1 VLVLVEL
8 TWDAWL
14 IIALALAA
22 GGLTKGITGLGLP
35 AVAVPIMASFLGVK
49 DAVMIML
56 FPTLVTNAW
65 LAWKERDTHVEVPE
79 LSLLLLAGIPGVGLG
94 AVVLSV
100 SSGRFLET
108 VLSVW
113 ILVYLVLRFL
123 RPELRL
129 SKKSRRQLAP
139 PVGFACGALQGAT
152 GICAPVLV
160 PYVDALGVGARTY
173 VFAFSA
179 VFMFLGF
186 GHITMLAIFGAFP
199 HEQLIQSLIAVIPAM
214 IFVPI
219 GRGLRHY
226 IHPDNFGLLIR
237 AVLFVTAVR
246 LFYGAW
252 LS

>member
-1 VLVLVEL
+1 LVEL

-79 LSLLLLAGIPGVGLG
+79 LPSLLLAGIPGVALG
-94 AVVLSV
+94 AVVLYI

-108 VLSVW
+108 VLSIWV
-113 ILVYLVLRFL
+113 LVYLLLRFL

-129 SKKSRRQLAP
+129 SKQSRRHFAP

-160 PYVDALGVGARTY
+160 PYVDALGVGPRTY
-173 VFAFSA
+173 VFAFSS

-186 GHITMLAIFGAFP
+186 GHITMLTIFGAFP
-199 HEQLIQSLIAVIPAM
+199 YEQVIQSLMAVVPAM
-214 IFVPI
+214 LFVPI
-219 GRGLRHY
+219 GRWLRQY
-226 IHPDNFGLLIR
+226 IPPDNFGSLIR
-237 AVLFVTAVR
+237 VVLFVTAVR

>member
-1 VLVLVEL
+1 MVEL
-8 TWDAWL
+8 TSDAWL

-65 LAWKERDTHVEVPE
+65 LAWKERDTYFEIPE
-79 LSLLLLAGIPGVGLG
+79 LPYMLLAGIPGVGLG
-94 AVVLSV
+94 AIVLYI
-100 SSGRFLET
+100 SSGRFLAT
-108 VLSVW
+108 VLSIWV
-113 ILVYLVLRFL
+113 LVYLALRFL
-123 RPELRL
+123 HPELRL
-129 SKKSRRQLAP
+129 SKQSRRIFAP

-160 PYVDALGVGARTY
+160 PYVDALGVGPRTY
-173 VFAFSA
+173 VFAFSS

-186 GHITMLAIFGAFP
+186 GHITMLTVFGAFP
-199 HEQLIQSLIAVIPAM
+199 LEQLIQSLIAVVPAM
-214 IFVPI
+214 LFVPV
-219 GRGLRHY
+219 GRWLRHF
-226 IHPDNFGLLIR
+226 IHPDNFGILIR
-237 AVLFVTAVR
+237 VVLLVTAVR